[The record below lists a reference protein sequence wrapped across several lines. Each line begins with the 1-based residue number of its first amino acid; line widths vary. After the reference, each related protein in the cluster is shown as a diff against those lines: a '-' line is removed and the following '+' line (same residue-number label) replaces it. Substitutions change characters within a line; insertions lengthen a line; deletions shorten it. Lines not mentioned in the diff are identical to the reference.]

1 MTLESVI
8 MSQFQA
14 SSNSITKTME
24 KAEEVQRIGRI
35 KFEIISCDEEE
46 IHVMMVLLDQD
57 KTFHELMNAQSSFRN
72 WGEGGNLQLH
82 MNSQR
87 LMC

>member
-8 MSQFQA
+8 MLQFQA

-24 KAEEVQRIGRI
+24 KEEKVERIGRI
-35 KFEIISCDEEE
+35 EFKIISCDKEE
-46 IHVMMVLLDQD
+46 IHVMIVLLDQD

-72 WGEGGNLQLH
+72 
-82 MNSQR
+82 
-87 LMC
+87 